1 MSVMKKNDFDV
12 YDMNDEK
19 DSIIFLS
26 QKILDKL

>member
-1 MSVMKKNDFDV
+1 MKKNDFDV